1 MQRRKRPP
9 RHRCHTDQAGRDERP
24 VCDVFGRQ
32 QFDRPSGTQQQAGTD
47 DQAAFAGFIPA
58 LAPVGRVVVD
68 VAGRAMTILAVDR
81 GGGDVCHRVGRSDV
95 VVTDMVGVI
104 RSSVAIVFPGVQR
117 TGHDERLG
125 LFGLGGPDA
134 KAQLRHRRLDL
145 VARRGARLQLQRQLF
160 RHDRYVD
167 VADPRKP
174 LYSRPDLD
182 GTRRAIHPGD
192 DPLLRFGL

>member
-1 MQRRKRPP
+1 
-9 RHRCHTDQAGRDERP
+9 
-24 VCDVFGRQ
+24 
-32 QFDRPSGTQQQAGTD
+32 
-47 DQAAFAGFIPA
+47 
-58 LAPVGRVVVD
+58 
-68 VAGRAMTILAVDR
+68 
-81 GGGDVCHRVGRSDV
+81 
-95 VVTDMVGVI
+95 MVRVI
-104 RSSVAIVFPGVQR
+104 RSSVAIVLPGVQR

-174 LYSRPDLD
+174 LHCRPDLD
-182 GTRRAIHPGD
+182 GTGGAIHSRDGPF
-192 DPLLRFGL
+192 LQFGL